1 MSTVQIFACLL
12 ASASCLN
19 IMRGSDE
26 NAYWVDEPDAEET
39 NECVNSLPDA
49 IPLDISLASDTTLSQ
64 NKKDLT
70 VFEDLHEF
78 WQPSM
83 NKFDSGSHQG
93 APEAKQQKYKDA
105 LEEYRIKKG
114 KFAKAMAKVATSLD
128 SLLAVPRADA
138 KSLKALAK
146 GGGKDT
152 LVVFYAPWCPHCQ
165 TFVMHDDKGNP
176 LGAPLE
182 SLRRDLKANKS
193 TKDVEIVRADVTKVG
208 KGKIPVEFKVVGIPT
223 VYFATKNGK
232 VTQFA
237 GNPHDTL
244 ALTSFVNKQ
253 VA

>member
-1 MSTVQIFACLL
+1 MATLTVFACLL

-19 IMRGSDE
+19 IMRGEYE

-39 NECVNSLPDA
+39 NECMNSLPDA
-49 IPLDISLASDTTLSQ
+49 IPLDISLASDTTLAQS
-64 NKKDLT
+64 KTDLT
-70 VFEDLHEF
+70 IYTDQHEF
-78 WQPSM
+78 FQPSM

-93 APEAKQQKYKDA
+93 SLPDKQQKYKDA
-105 LEEYRIKKG
+105 LEKYRDEKG
-114 KFAKAMAKVATSLD
+114 NYMKAMAKVSTSLNT
-128 SLLAVPRADA
+128 LLAVPTADA
-138 KSLKALAK
+138 KSLAALAK

-165 TFVMHDDKGNP
+165 TFVMHDNKGNP

-193 TKDVEIVRADVTKVG
+193 TKDVEIVRADTTKV
-208 KGKIPVEFKVVGIPT
+208 GKIPVEFKVVGIPA
-223 VYFATKNGK
+223 VYFATKKGK
-232 VTQFA
+232 VTQFV

>member
-19 IMRGSDE
+19 INRGSDE

-70 VFEDLHEF
+70 IYEDLHEYF
-78 WQPSM
+78 HRSA
-83 NKFDSGSHQG
+83 NKYDPKRQD
-93 APEAKQQKYKDA
+93 APEKKHQEYKDA
-105 LEEYRIKKG
+105 LETYREKKG
-114 KFAKAMAKVATSLD
+114 TFAKAMARVATSLD

-138 KSLKALAK
+138 KSLKALAE

-165 TFVMHDDKGNP
+165 TFVLHDTRGNP

-193 TKDVEIVRADVTKVG
+193 TKDVEVVRADTTKVG
-208 KGKIPVEFKVVGIPT
+208 KLPVKFKVVGIPT
-223 VYFATKNGK
+223 VYFATKKGK
-232 VTQFA
+232 VSQYA
-237 GNPHDTL
+237 GNPHDTK
-244 ALTSFVNKQ
+244 ALTSFVEKQ